1 MNRLSDLKRMILLLL
16 AGILSACSHD
26 DLIETRPA
34 ENGEPLVLTAVM
46 ADATTG
52 TRATPDNSWEGTE
65 TVIVEVIDNY
75 DNYDDTTNP
84 DWTQAKRGI
93 YTAGTDGKLTFVS
106 GTQSTWLSDDET
118 KLVRAWHYG
127 DNSTTFSSSWSVQ
140 TNQTDDNYAKSDLLF
155 AQATVVSGRKEIA
168 LKFYHQVAKVVVHV
182 RNVGPVYGSDDVSV
196 TIGYMN
202 NIVMDGTVSTD
213 KISENYL
220 DWTLGNAR
228 GYITAY
234 SLGPKPLASD
244 ENETS
249 LASFAA
255 LVIPQTYNESLLPYL
270 DIKNGLRSYP
280 CYSSTEITWEAG
292 HSYTY
297 EVTIMEENRVTVDNI
312 TVSGWDNGGNYD
324 LTTTE

>member
-75 DNYDDTTNP
+75 DNTTTPN
-84 DWTQAKRGI
+84 WTLAKRGI
-93 YTAGTDGKLTFVS
+93 YTAGTDGKLTFTS
-106 GTQSTWLSDDET
+106 GEQSSWLSDTET
-118 KLVRAWHYG
+118 KFVRAWHYG
-127 DNSTTFSSSWSVQ
+127 DNSEEHPDSWSVQ
-140 TNQTDDNYAKSDLLF
+140 RNQGTGDNYANSDLLF
-155 AQATVVSGRKEIA
+155 AQATVIRRQEIA

-196 TIGYMN
+196 TIGN
-202 NIVMDGTVSTD
+202 FTNQVVMDGTVSTD
-213 KISENYL
+213 NISENYL
-220 DWTLGNAR
+220 NWTPGSTR

-234 SLGPKPLASD
+234 NLGPKPLASD
-244 ENETS
+244 GNETS

-255 LVIPQTYNESLLPYL
+255 LVIPQTVESNYRYL
-270 DIKNGLRSYP
+270 VIKNGNASYF
-280 CYSSTEITWEAG
+280 CYSSTEITWSAG

-297 EVTIMEENRVTVDNI
+297 EVTITRENGVTVNNI

>member
-26 DLIETRPA
+26 DLTETRPA
-34 ENGEPLVLTAVM
+34 ENGEPLVLTVVM

-75 DNYDDTTNP
+75 DNTTTP

-93 YTAGTDGKLTFVS
+93 YTAGTDGKLTFTS
-106 GTQSTWLSDDET
+106 GEQSSWLSDTET

-127 DNSTTFSSSWSVQ
+127 DDSKVHPDSWSVQ
-140 TNQTDDNYAKSDLLF
+140 RNQGTDDNYANSDLLF

-196 TIGYMN
+196 TIGYMS
-202 NIVMDGTVSTD
+202 NIVMNGTVSTD
-213 KISENYL
+213 DMDGNYFN
-220 DWTLGNAR
+220 WTQGNTM
-228 GYITAY
+228 GTITAY
-234 SLGPKPLASD
+234 SLGQQPLASD
-244 ENETS
+244 GNETS

-255 LVIPQTYNESLLPYL
+255 LVIPQTVESYNDYL
-270 DIKNGLRSYP
+270 VIKNGIVYYFCP
-280 CYSSTEITWEAG
+280 SSTNITWEAG
-292 HSYTY
+292 NSYTY
-297 EVTIMEENRVTVDNI
+297 DVTVIGENRVTIDNI
-312 TVSGWDNGGNYD
+312 TVSPWTEQEGGE
-324 LTTTE
+324 LVTE

>member
-1 MNRLSDLKRMILLLL
+1 ML

-26 DLIETRPA
+26 DLTETRPA
-34 ENGEPLVLTAVM
+34 GNGEPLVLTAVM

-75 DNYDDTTNP
+75 DDTTTP

-93 YTAGTDGKLTFVS
+93 YTASTDGKLTFTS
-106 GTQSTWLSDDET
+106 GTQSTWLSDNET

-127 DNSTTFSSSWSVQ
+127 DNSEEHPDSWSVQ
-140 TNQTDDNYAKSDLLF
+140 RNQGTDDNYAKSDLLF
-155 AQATVVSGRKEIA
+155 AQGRVSGRQEIA

-213 KISENYL
+213 NISENYL
-220 DWTLGNAR
+220 NWTPGSTR

-234 SLGPKPLASD
+234 NLGPKPLASD

-255 LVIPQTYNESLLPYL
+255 LVIPQTVKEKEYYL
-270 DIKNGLRSYP
+270 VINNRREYSCYASKDIVWK
-280 CYSSTEITWEAG
+280 AG

-297 EVTIMEENRVTVDNI
+297 EVTITKESGVWVDKI
-312 TVSGWDNGGNYD
+312 IVSSWTEQDGGS
-324 LTTTE
+324 LETE

>member
-1 MNRLSDLKRMILLLL
+1 MILLLL

-26 DLIETRPA
+26 DLTETRPA
-34 ENGEPLVLTAVM
+34 GNGEPLVLTAVM

-75 DNYDDTTNP
+75 DNTTTP
-84 DWTQAKRGI
+84 DWTQAKKGI
-93 YTAGTDGKLTFVS
+93 YTAGTDGKLTFTS
-106 GTQSTWLSDDET
+106 GEQSSWLSDTET

-127 DNSTTFSSSWSVQ
+127 DDSKVHPDSWSVQ
-140 TNQTDDNYAKSDLLF
+140 RNQGTDDNYANSDLLF
-155 AQATVVSGRKEIA
+155 AQGKVSGGQEIA

-182 RNVGPVYGSDDVSV
+182 RNVGPVYGSNDVSV
-196 TIGYMN
+196 TIGEMN
-202 NIVMDGTVSTD
+202 NIVMNGTVSTD
-213 KISENYL
+213 NISENYL
-220 DWTLGNAR
+220 NWTPGSTM
-228 GYITAY
+228 GTITAY

-255 LVIPQTYNESLLPYL
+255 LVIPQTVKEKEYYL
-270 DIKNGLRSYP
+270 VINNRREYSCYASKDIAWK
-280 CYSSTEITWEAG
+280 AG

-297 EVTIMEENRVTVDNI
+297 EVTITKESGVWVNNVI
-312 TVSGWDNGGNYD
+312 VSPWTPQDGGS
-324 LTTTE
+324 LETE

>member
-1 MNRLSDLKRMILLLL
+1 MILLLL

-26 DLIETRPA
+26 DLTETRPA

-155 AQATVVSGRKEIA
+155 AQATVVSGGEKIA

-182 RNVGPVYGSDDVSV
+182 RNVGPVYGSHEVSV
-196 TIGYMN
+196 TIGEMN
-202 NIVMDGTVSTD
+202 NIVMNGTVSTD
-213 KISENYL
+213 NISENYL
-220 DWTLGNAR
+220 NWTPGSTM
-228 GYITAY
+228 GTITAY

-249 LASFAA
+249 LASFTA
-255 LVIPQTYNESLLPYL
+255 LVIPQPVKVNELYL
-270 DIKNGLRSYP
+270 VIRERDSYRCYASKDIVWN
-280 CYSSTEITWEAG
+280 AG

-297 EVTIMEENRVTVDNI
+297 EVTITKESGVLVNNI
-312 TVSGWDNGGNYD
+312 IVSPWTPQDGGS
-324 LTTTE
+324 LETE

>member
-1 MNRLSDLKRMILLLL
+1 MILLLL

-26 DLIETRPA
+26 DLTETRPA

-75 DNYDDTTNP
+75 DDTTTP

-93 YTAGTDGKLTFVS
+93 YTAGTDGKLTFTS
-106 GTQSTWLSDDET
+106 GTQSTWLSDNET

-127 DNSTTFSSSWSVQ
+127 DNSEERSDSWSVQ
-140 TNQTDDNYAKSDLLF
+140 TNQTDDNYANSDLLF
-155 AQATVVSGRKEIA
+155 AQGKVSGGQEIA

-182 RNVGPVYGSDDVSV
+182 RNVGPVYGSNDVSV
-196 TIGYMN
+196 TIGEMN
-202 NIVMDGTVSTD
+202 NIVMNGTVSTD
-213 KISENYL
+213 NISENYL
-220 DWTLGNAR
+220 NWTPGSTM
-228 GYITAY
+228 GTITAY

-255 LVIPQTYNESLLPYL
+255 LVIPQTVKEKEYYL
-270 DIKNGLRSYP
+270 VINNRREYP
-280 CYSSTEITWEAG
+280 CYASKDIVWKAG

-297 EVTIMEENRVTVDNI
+297 EVTITKESGVWVDKI
-312 TVSGWDNGGNYD
+312 IVSSWTEQDGGS
-324 LTTTE
+324 LETE